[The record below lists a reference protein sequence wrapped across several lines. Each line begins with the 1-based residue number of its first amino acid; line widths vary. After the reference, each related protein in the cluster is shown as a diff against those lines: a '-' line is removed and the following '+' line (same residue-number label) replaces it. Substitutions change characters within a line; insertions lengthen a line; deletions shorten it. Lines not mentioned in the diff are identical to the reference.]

1 MRNILTYC
9 RYSTTL
15 YLQAIGMLM
24 HPPKGKKDASVEDRC
39 RAAQIMNN
47 LSDIMVRG
55 PPPSNLHYAES
66 WARQAQEVI
75 EKTRTMRGA
84 ATDAEGMALCE
95 QTLAAVLFNL
105 GALLEVRIYHTFKR

>member
-1 MRNILTYC
+1 
-9 RYSTTL
+9 
-15 YLQAIGMLM
+15 
-24 HPPKGKKDASVEDRC
+24 
-39 RAAQIMNN
+39 
-47 LSDIMVRG
+47 MVRG

-84 ATDAEGMALCE
+84 ANDAEGMALCE